1 MHLLWQ
7 EPSIRKQGIIKH
19 IPAISHLSLKGQLY
33 FSSSNL
39 DFCGSKKSLWFW
51 EIRWKFIQ
59 TILLLLV
66 PVREFFYN
74 YFPKC
79 GVWMWMRYMYST
91 FFKYK
96 CDYCIASGKDSMVWE
111 GENGMEPDGS
121 GLNHRFI
128 TCLVTLRE
136 PATLSDISVS
146 SLKSENSAY
155 LNATYEN

>member
-79 GVWMWMRYMYST
+79 GCILDPQCGCGCAICTVHFSNINVIIVLQVGKIAWYEKGKMGWSQMARAWI
-91 FFKYK
+91 
-96 CDYCIASGKDSMVWE
+96 IASLLVW
-111 GENGMEPDGS
+111 
-121 GLNHRFI
+121 L
-128 TCLVTLRE
+128 L
-136 PATLSDISVS
+136 
-146 SLKSENSAY
+146 
-155 LNATYEN
+155 